1 MVMLLRNK
9 KISDYFIY
17 IVCIS
22 MLAFHDKSFLVIP
35 AQIIFFLSII
45 SEYLRDGKLIV
56 PHYSK
61 KYIIRYL
68 LFVFICIISILW
80 TIDDSTWIQINI
92 SIIQCVVVGVS
103 IIYYEQSEKRIENT
117 LNSIIIASI
126 ILCVRL
132 AISTPL
138 SAWGSERVGV
148 HIGYGNV
155 GVSYV
160 LATVAVIAIFMAIG
174 RKSYK
179 YYILSAVFIAISAL
193 TGTKKGLIVALV
205 GIFILILKS
214 SKNPLKLLRNM
225 FVLFLLACVGW
236 YALMNVDVFY
246 NAIGKRFVTALLQ
259 LTGEGLDKSTR
270 DRALLIGW
278 GLETFYEHPLFGVGI
293 DAFRFANANLIHYYA
308 HNNYIELLADLGIL
322 GTIIYYYLLFKES
335 IIGLFTKYRA
345 GNYTILALSIM
356 ISLLVGDFSS
366 VSYSQETLQLY
377 LAVSFGMLSFERG
390 KIK

>member
-9 KISDYFIY
+9 KISYYFIY

-80 TIDDSTWIQINI
+80 TIDDSTWVQINI

-103 IIYYEQSEKRIENT
+103 IIYYVQSEKRLETT
-117 LNSIIIASI
+117 LNAIIIASI

-132 AISTPL
+132 VISTPL

-160 LATVAVIAIFMAIG
+160 LATVAVIAIFMALTK
-174 RKSYK
+174 KSVPF
-179 YYILSAVFIAISAL
+179 YILSAVFIGVSAL
-193 TGTKKGLIVALV
+193 TGTKKGLIVAV
-205 GIFILILKS
+205 IGIFIIILKT
-214 SKNPLKLLRNM
+214 SKNPVKLLRNM
-225 FVLFLLACVGW
+225 FILLLLVCVGW
-236 YALMNVDVFY
+236 YVIMNVDIFY
-246 NAIGKRFVTALLQ
+246 NAVGKRIVSAILQ
-259 LTGEGLDKSTR
+259 LNGEGLDKSTR

-345 GNYTILALSIM
+345 GSYTILAFSIM

-366 VSYSQETLQLY
+366 VSYSPETLQLY
-377 LAVSFGMLSFERG
+377 LAVSFGILTLERG